1 MQNAKSKLVNEDLS
15 ASDYDAEIRFMIV
28 LDDLK
33 PLY

>member
-28 LDDLK
+28 LYDLE

>member
-15 ASDYDAEIRFMIV
+15 ASDYDAEIRFMVV
-28 LDDLK
+28 LDDLE